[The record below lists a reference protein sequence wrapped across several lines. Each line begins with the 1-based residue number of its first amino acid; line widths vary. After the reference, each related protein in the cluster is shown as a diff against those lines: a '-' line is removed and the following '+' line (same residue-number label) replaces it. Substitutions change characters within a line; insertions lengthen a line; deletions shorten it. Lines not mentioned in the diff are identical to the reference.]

1 MGPDDTSGRMS
12 GQASGRMS
20 GQTRAL
26 QRFAADASP
35 VDVAAAVKADGAAIV
50 ERAISEAH
58 VAATLAE
65 LRPYMDATPNGP
77 DDFTGRNTR
86 RTGSLLARSSASHAI
101 IGHPMVLGVCD
112 EVLGA
117 KATSYQLHL
126 TQVIDI
132 GPGEPAQGLHRDQWA
147 WDFFPFPSG
156 LDVEISTIWA
166 MQDFTDE
173 VGATRV
179 IPGSNH
185 WSDKAERRPED
196 TVPAEMPC
204 GSVLIYS
211 GSVFHGGGAN
221 RSTQRRVAINVDYCA
236 GWLRQEEN
244 QYLACPPEVA
254 RTLPIELARLAGY
267 QRGSY
272 ALGYYGDMSDPM
284 TAVHPEFSANYGLR

>member
-101 IGHPMVLGVCD
+101 IGHPMVLGVCG

-211 GSVFHGGGAN
+211 GSVFHAAPGCD
-221 RSTQRRVAINVDYCA
+221 QR
-236 GWLRQEEN
+236 
-244 QYLACPPEVA
+244 
-254 RTLPIELARLAGY
+254 
-267 QRGSY
+267 
-272 ALGYYGDMSDPM
+272 
-284 TAVHPEFSANYGLR
+284 